1 MHSGAVGEAGAD
13 RVLEDVLD
21 RRGEVAVAFDDPG
34 GEAIAEEV
42 SPAFVAAVE
51 RLGVG
56 AVEALEAVGEAP
68 ELSLDD
74 EVVVVRHQA
83 EGVDAP
89 VVPLH
94 LARED
99 PQEEPVV
106 VRVAEGGRARDAS
119 RGDVVDAV
127 RRELLARSPHAARL
141 APESPVA
148 LSD

>member
-89 VVPLH
+89 VVPLD

-99 PQEEPVV
+99 PQEEAVV

-141 APESPVA
+141 APDSPVA
-148 LSD
+148 PSD